1 MLVAGKAAN
10 VNKKPI
16 VFDPVAVGATA
27 FRRQTSKGWYPPHS
41 HEQGS

>member
-27 FRRQTSKGWYPPHS
+27 FRRQTSKGWYPS
-41 HEQGS
+41 HASEPGN